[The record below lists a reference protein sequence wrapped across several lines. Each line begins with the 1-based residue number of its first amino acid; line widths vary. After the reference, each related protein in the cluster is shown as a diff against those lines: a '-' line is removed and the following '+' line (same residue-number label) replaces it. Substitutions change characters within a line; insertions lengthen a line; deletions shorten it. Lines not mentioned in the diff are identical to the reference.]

1 MASGLNKV
9 LIIGNLGHE
18 PELRYTNSGQA
29 VLSLRIASNERV
41 KIRDEWQDKVEWH
54 SVVIWAKRA
63 EALSKIIHKGTQMFV
78 EGRLQTRPWE
88 DKDGN
93 KRYTTEI
100 VAREVIL
107 LGGKNGNGNRNSA
120 PPPDDGDY
128 YGCGSS
134 SSSGGGGYPDD
145 DSDIPF

>member
-9 LIIGNLGHE
+9 LIIGNLGHQ
-18 PELRYTNSGQA
+18 PELRYTGSGQA
-29 VLSLRIASNERV
+29 VLSLRIASNE
-41 KIRDEWQDKVEWH
+41 KWKNRDGEWQDRTEWH
-54 SVVIWAKRA
+54 SVVIWGNRA
-63 EALSKIIHKGTQMFV
+63 EGLSKVINKGTQMFV
-78 EGRLQTRPWE
+78 EGRLQTRTWE

-107 LGGKNGNGNRNSA
+107 LGSKNGNGNRNSA

-128 YGCGSS
+128 YGGGS